1 MEKNLDITLID
12 CVFLNFKV
20 IGQYTINIPKI
31 VQVFTLLRR
40 SSKEPFEKNEQE
52 VIMYQVHVG
61 TPFFSF
67 E

>member
-12 CVFLNFKV
+12 CVFLNFNV

-40 SSKEPFEKNEQE
+40 SSKEPFEKNE
-52 VIMYQVHVG
+52 
-61 TPFFSF
+61 
-67 E
+67 